1 MTLLIHPHNE
11 ERRMSVITAHIS
23 DSITQQAIAS
33 LGSRLHFADAT
44 FLLGAG
50 GMGMLFE
57 LLGHFLNVGPLARA
71 FNKSPYTVGFFEA
84 HGLAVLTAA
93 LLYRAGA
100 KDQQRWWH
108 LYAALVHT
116 LLGGANLLFWPIF
129 KRFSMVPAGVITT
142 ATHGFFVLAQGS
154 CAALTRGDIHDR

>member
-1 MTLLIHPHNE
+1 MDDVPHPSPEE

-23 DSITQQAIAS
+23 DSITQQDIARR
-33 LGSRLHFADAT
+33 GSRLQFADAT

-57 LLGHFLNVGPLARA
+57 LLGHFVNVGPIARA
-71 FNKSPYTVGFFEA
+71 FNKSPSTVGFFET

-100 KDQQRWWH
+100 KDQQRWWR
-108 LYAALVHT
+108 LYATVVHT
-116 LLGGANLLFWPIF
+116 LLGGANLLFWPSF
-129 KRFSMVPAGVITT
+129 KRFSMVRAGVI
-142 ATHGFFVLAQGS
+142 AT
-154 CAALTRGDIHDR
+154 